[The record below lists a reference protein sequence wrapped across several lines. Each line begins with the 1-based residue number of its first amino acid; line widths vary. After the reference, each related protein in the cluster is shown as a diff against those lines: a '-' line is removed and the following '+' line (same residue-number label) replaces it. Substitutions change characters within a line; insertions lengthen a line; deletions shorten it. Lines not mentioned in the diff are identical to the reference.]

1 MKKLKKHTMVKIIM
15 PVNVIILM
23 LLMFL
28 FTNCNKT
35 IAFNDDTNAKNNTV
49 YEKTQLISDEN
60 LNLLFSNVGVTVDGI
75 QVKSDNFINS
85 MVRINDIPYY
95 SFEIL
100 KAIIGE
106 DSDITVDED
115 NVIYILKN
123 KISCEWWML
132 IRYIYYLKIN

>member
-1 MKKLKKHTMVKIIM
+1 MKMKLKKNKMKKLKKHTMVKIIM
-15 PVNVIILM
+15 PVNVII
-23 LLMFL
+23 LMFL

-123 KISCEWWML
+123 KISCE
-132 IRYIYYLKIN
+132 

>member
-1 MKKLKKHTMVKIIM
+1 MKMKLKKNKMKKLKKPTMVKIIM

-35 IAFNDDTNAKNNTV
+35 IAFNDDTNAKNNTL

-123 KISCEWWML
+123 KISCE
-132 IRYIYYLKIN
+132 

>member
-1 MKKLKKHTMVKIIM
+1 MVKIIM

-123 KISCEWWML
+123 KISCE
-132 IRYIYYLKIN
+132 

>member
-1 MKKLKKHTMVKIIM
+1 MKMKLKKNKMKKLKKHTMVKIIM
-15 PVNVIILM
+15 PVNVFILM

-28 FTNCNKT
+28 FTNYNKT

-85 MVRINDIPYY
+85 MVRINDISYY

-123 KISCEWWML
+123 KISCE
-132 IRYIYYLKIN
+132 

>member
-1 MKKLKKHTMVKIIM
+1 M
-15 PVNVIILM
+15 PVNVFILM

-28 FTNCNKT
+28 FTNYNKT

-85 MVRINDIPYY
+85 MVRINDTYITL
-95 SFEIL
+95 FEIL
-100 KAIIGE
+100 KAITGE
-106 DSDITVDED
+106 DS
-115 NVIYILKN
+115 
-123 KISCEWWML
+123 
-132 IRYIYYLKIN
+132 

>member
-1 MKKLKKHTMVKIIM
+1 MKMKLKKNKMKKLKKHTMVKIIM
-15 PVNVIILM
+15 PVNVII
-23 LLMFL
+23 LMFL

-85 MVRINDIPYY
+85 MVRINDIPNY

-123 KISCEWWML
+123 KISCE
-132 IRYIYYLKIN
+132 